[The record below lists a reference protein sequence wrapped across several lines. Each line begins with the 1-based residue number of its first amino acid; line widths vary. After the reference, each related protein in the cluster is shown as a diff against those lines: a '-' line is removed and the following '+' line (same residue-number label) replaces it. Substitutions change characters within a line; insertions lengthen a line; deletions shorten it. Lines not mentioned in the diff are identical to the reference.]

1 MSEASP
7 SAVDQKTLWNG
18 AAGEAWVRGQD
29 VLDAMFRPFEAML
42 ADAAAGCRGRVL
54 DVGCGT
60 GATTLAVAAAAPE
73 AECAGVDISEPMIAA
88 AVAKAKAAGSS
99 AQFFCADAQDHG
111 FADASIEMIV
121 SRFGVMFFR
130 DPVAAFANLHRA
142 ATAGGRLNVIAWRSA
157 ADNPFMTTAERAA
170 VKLIPDFPVR
180 KAEGPGQFAFADA
193 AHVRGI
199 LEAAGWRDV
208 SLMPVDVACEMPEP
222 ALRNY
227 LMQMGP
233 LGVVLNRAD
242 AETRERLSTAVRA
255 AFNRYVDGDTV
266 RFDAACWT
274 ITARA

>member
-1 MSEASP
+1 MSDASP
-7 SAVDQKTLWNG
+7 AAVDQKTMWNG

-88 AVAKAKAAGSS
+88 AVAKAAAAGST

-130 DPVAAFANLHRA
+130 DPVAAFANLRRA

-157 ADNPFMTTAERAA
+157 AENPFMTTAERAA

-180 KAEGPGQFAFADA
+180 KSDGPGQFAFADDTY
-193 AHVRGI
+193 VRGI

-208 SLMPVDVACEMPEP
+208 SFMAVDVACAMPEP

-233 LGVVLNRAD
+233 LGVVLGKAD
-242 AETRERLSTAVRA
+242 AATREKLSAAVRA